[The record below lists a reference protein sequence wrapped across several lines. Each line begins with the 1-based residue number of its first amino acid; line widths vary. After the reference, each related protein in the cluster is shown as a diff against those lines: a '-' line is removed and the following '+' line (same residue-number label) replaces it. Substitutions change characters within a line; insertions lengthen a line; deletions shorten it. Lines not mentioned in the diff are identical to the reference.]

1 VNTTSV
7 LVLHL
12 SDPAQVWRR
21 MHRPPGLRLLR
32 QRRRK
37 MAGARPRLHPSR
49 HAAPCRDRPRQS
61 DPSALPPLRQMPE
74 RLMPGLVG
82 QTHVPNAS
90 AKTKTSAT
98 ERHVPASW
106 AGTLEGQYDLRA
118 TVGAIHSDSVM
129 RTKSFSLLPLAL
141 AFTLGALAPASAA
154 LAATKH
160 AAKAAA
166 PKKAAVS
173 PIPALEAQTALAGTP
188 PALHAKAWLLMDYD
202 SGELLAAAN
211 IDEAL
216 PPASLTKMMTSY
228 IIEQALRSGKL
239 KETDM
244 VGVSKNAWC
253 RGSNTES
260 CMYLPLNGQA
270 SVIDMLRGIIIQS
283 GNDAS
288 KAMAEHMAGT
298 EEGFAKLM
306 NEEAQ
311 RLGMRNT
318 HFVNPT
324 GMPDPEHKSS
334 AHDLAIL
341 ARAIIRDS
349 AQYYPLYAERDF
361 TFNNIK
367 QGNRNALLYTDSSVD
382 GLKTGH
388 TQAAG
393 YCLVTSAKRNGMR
406 LITVVLN
413 THSARARADE
423 TRSLLSWGF
432 STFSKATPIEP
443 NTVVDKAKVSFG
455 KVDTVPAGLGEA
467 WTLTVPRGQ
476 KVQTKVEL
484 NANLEAPVAKGAVIG
499 KVVASANGKTL
510 GEAPLL
516 AQAEVERA
524 GLMKR
529 LWQHL
534 LRLF

>member
-1 VNTTSV
+1 MRTTS
-7 LVLHL
+7 
-12 SDPAQVWRR
+12 S
-21 MHRPPGLRLLR
+21 
-32 QRRRK
+32 
-37 MAGARPRLHPSR
+37 
-49 HAAPCRDRPRQS
+49 
-61 DPSALPPLRQMPE
+61 
-74 RLMPGLVG
+74 
-82 QTHVPNAS
+82 
-90 AKTKTSAT
+90 
-98 ERHVPASW
+98 
-106 AGTLEGQYDLRA
+106 
-118 TVGAIHSDSVM
+118 
-129 RTKSFSLLPLAL
+129 SLLSLAL
-141 AFTLGALAPASAA
+141 AFTLGALAPTSAA
-154 LAATKH
+154 LAATKQ
-160 AAKAAA
+160 AAKSAAHKKASAAA
-166 PKKAAVS
+166 S
-173 PIPALEAQTALAGTP
+173 NPIPALEAQTVLAGTP

-260 CMYLPLNGQA
+260 CMYLPLNGEA

-306 NEEAQ
+306 NEEAA
-311 RLGMRNT
+311 RLGMKNT
-318 HFVNPT
+318 VFKNPT
-324 GMPDPEHKSS
+324 GMPEPEHKSS
-334 AHDLAIL
+334 ARDLATL

-349 AQYYPLYAERDF
+349 AHYYPLYAERNF

-413 THSARARADE
+413 TSSARSRADE
-423 TRSLLSWGF
+423 TRALLSWGF
-432 STFSKATPIEP
+432 ATFQKASPIEP
-443 NTVVDKAKVSFG
+443 NTVLQKVKVNFG

-476 KVQTKVEL
+476 KVETKVEL
-484 NANLEAPVAKGAVIG
+484 NANLEAPVAKGATIG
-499 KVVASANGKTL
+499 KVVASANGKVL

-516 AQAEVERA
+516 AQADVERA
-524 GLMKR
+524 GLMQR